1 MVSNLYIDDAACGG
15 EFRTTCRTI
24 PAPVAQWIEHWFP
37 KPCAQVRSLPG
48 ARMIEPRSV
57 FLEPEAVMSLA
68 QILGIM
74 LDQMFEPGTR
84 MAWTSEQVIELEN
97 RLVAPAE
104 GEPILLGI
112 DDAALLL
119 QGMAFT
125 EVMSEDL
132 PWIDTVRW
140 VTDFVTAELRQHW
153 TEEEWQSYNTR

>member
-1 MVSNLYIDDAACGG
+1 VSYEEN
-15 EFRTTCRTI
+15 
-24 PAPVAQWIEHWFP
+24 V
-37 KPCAQVRSLPG
+37 
-48 ARMIEPRSV
+48 IEPRTIQ
-57 FLEPEAVMSLA
+57 LEPEAVMAMS

-74 LDQMFEPGTR
+74 LDQMFDAE
-84 MAWTSEQVIELEN
+84 TSTMWNTEHIIELEA

-104 GEPILLGI
+104 GEPIELGI
-112 DDAALLL
+112 DDASLLL

-153 TEEEWQSYNTR
+153 TEEEWQTFSQQ

>member
-1 MVSNLYIDDAACGG
+1 MSYEENV
-15 EFRTTCRTI
+15 
-24 PAPVAQWIEHWFP
+24 
-37 KPCAQVRSLPG
+37 
-48 ARMIEPRSV
+48 IEPRTIQ
-57 FLEPEAVMSLA
+57 LEPEAVMAMS

-74 LDQMFEPGTR
+74 LDQMFDAE
-84 MAWTSEQVIELEN
+84 TSTMWNTEHIIELEA

-104 GEPILLGI
+104 GEPIELGI
-112 DDAALLL
+112 DDASLLL

-153 TEEEWQSYNTR
+153 TEEEWQTFSQQ

>member
-1 MVSNLYIDDAACGG
+1 
-15 EFRTTCRTI
+15 
-24 PAPVAQWIEHWFP
+24 
-37 KPCAQVRSLPG
+37 
-48 ARMIEPRSV
+48 MIEPRTIY
-57 FLEPEAVMSLA
+57 LEPEAVMSLA

-104 GEPILLGI
+104 GEPIVLGI
-112 DDAALLL
+112 DDASLLL

>member
-1 MVSNLYIDDAACGG
+1 
-15 EFRTTCRTI
+15 
-24 PAPVAQWIEHWFP
+24 
-37 KPCAQVRSLPG
+37 
-48 ARMIEPRSV
+48 MIEPRTIQ
-57 FLEPEAVMSLA
+57 LEPEAVMAMS

-74 LDQMFEPGTR
+74 LDQMFDAE
-84 MAWTSEQVIELEN
+84 TSTMWNTEHIIELEA

-104 GEPILLGI
+104 GEPIELGI
-112 DDAALLL
+112 DDASLLL

-153 TEEEWQSYNTR
+153 TEEEWQTYSQQ